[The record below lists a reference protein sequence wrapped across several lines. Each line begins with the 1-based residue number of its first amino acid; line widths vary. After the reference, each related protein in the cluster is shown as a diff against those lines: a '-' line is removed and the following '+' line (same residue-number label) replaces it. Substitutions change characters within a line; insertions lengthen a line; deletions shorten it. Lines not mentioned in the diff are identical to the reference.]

1 MTQIFVTGTVA
12 KSVIVTPKGNDQ
24 HPEYGRSYAI
34 TLSNP
39 QVEAGTDPQLAALFN
54 MRVKQPTGE
63 YTTPSVTIGVS
74 ELRRDQ
80 TPNQR
85 PRVYD
90 AATMSEVAV
99 TKDIA
104 SGQVVRVAVNLVA
117 SNNGNTAKYGN
128 HAAYLV
134 GIIVQDASN
143 PATWYTPSGIA
154 GFKPLDDAAQPAAPV
169 AEAPAFG
176 AQPTAPVAQAPA
188 FGAQPTAQPAA
199 PAFGAQPATEAP
211 VAPAFGAQPTQ
222 PAAPAFGAQPA
233 QPEAPAFGAQPAQ
246 PEAPVFGAQPA
257 AQPTAPA
264 FGAQPA
270 QPAAPAF
277 GAQAT
282 DATAVNPFLHAA
294 NGATGNAAD
303 PFGGNAPF

>member
-24 HPEYGRSYAI
+24 HPEYGRSFAI

-154 GFKPLDDAAQPAAPV
+154 GFKPLDDTAQPAAPV
-169 AEAPAFG
+169 AEAPTFG

-199 PAFGAQPATEAP
+199 PTFGAQPATEAP
-211 VAPAFGAQPTQ
+211 VAPAFGAQPTAQ
-222 PAAPAFGAQPA
+222 PTAPTFGAQPA
-233 QPEAPAFGAQPAQ
+233 QPEAS
-246 PEAPVFGAQPA
+246 VFGAQPTA
-257 AQPTAPA
+257 PVAQAPA
-264 FGAQPA
+264 FGAQPTA
-270 QPAAPAF
+270 QPTVPAF

-282 DATAVNPFLHAA
+282 DAATVNPFLHAA

-303 PFGGNAPF
+303 PFDGNAPF

>member
-24 HPEYGRSYAI
+24 HPEYGRSFAI

-176 AQPTAPVAQAPA
+176 AQPTA
-188 FGAQPTAQPAA
+188 QPTA
-199 PAFGAQPATEAP
+199 PAFGAQPA
-211 VAPAFGAQPTQ
+211 Q

-233 QPEAPAFGAQPAQ
+233 QPAAPAFGAQT
-246 PEAPVFGAQPA
+246 

-282 DATAVNPFLHAA
+282 DAAAVNPFLHAA

>member
-117 SNNGNTAKYGN
+117 SNNGNTTKYGN

-169 AEAPAFG
+169 AEAPTFG
-176 AQPTAPVAQAPA
+176 AQPTAPVTQAPA

-211 VAPAFGAQPTQ
+211 VVSAFGAQPT
-222 PAAPAFGAQPA
+222 AQPT
-233 QPEAPAFGAQPAQ
+233 APAFGAQPAQ

-282 DATAVNPFLHAA
+282 DVAAVNPFLHAA

>member
-188 FGAQPTAQPAA
+188 FGTQPTAQPAA
-199 PAFGAQPATEAP
+199 PAFGTQPT
-211 VAPAFGAQPTQ
+211 AQPT
-222 PAAPAFGAQPA
+222 APTFGAQPA
-233 QPEAPAFGAQPAQ
+233 QPEAS
-246 PEAPVFGAQPA
+246 VFGAQPT
-257 AQPTAPA
+257 AQPTAPT

-282 DATAVNPFLHAA
+282 DAAAVNPFLHAA

>member
-24 HPEYGRSYAI
+24 HPEYGRSFAI

-90 AATMSEVAV
+90 ATTMSEVAV

-154 GFKPLDDAAQPAAPV
+154 GFKPLDDTAQPAAPV

-199 PAFGAQPATEAP
+199 PAFGAQPVTEAP
-211 VAPAFGAQPTQ
+211 VAPAFGAQPT
-222 PAAPAFGAQPA
+222 
-233 QPEAPAFGAQPAQ
+233 
-246 PEAPVFGAQPA
+246 

-270 QPAAPAF
+270 QPEASVFGAQTAQPTAPAFGAQPTAQPTAPAF

-282 DATAVNPFLHAA
+282 DAAAVNPFLHAA

>member
-176 AQPTAPVAQAPA
+176 AQPPAPVAQAPA
-188 FGAQPTAQPAA
+188 FGAQLTTQPAA
-199 PAFGAQPATEAP
+199 PTFGAQPATEAP
-211 VAPAFGAQPTQ
+211 VAPTFGAQPTAQ
-222 PAAPAFGAQPA
+222 PTAPTFGAQPA
-233 QPEAPAFGAQPAQ
+233 QPEAS
-246 PEAPVFGAQPA
+246 VF
-257 AQPTAPA
+257 
-264 FGAQPA
+264 
-270 QPAAPAF
+270 
-277 GAQAT
+277 
-282 DATAVNPFLHAA
+282 
-294 NGATGNAAD
+294 
-303 PFGGNAPF
+303 

>member
-24 HPEYGRSYAI
+24 HPEYGRSFAI

-90 AATMSEVAV
+90 ATTMSEVAV

-104 SGQVVRVAVNLVA
+104 SGQIVRVAVNLVA

-154 GFKPLDDAAQPAAPV
+154 GFKPLDDTAQPAAPV

-199 PAFGAQPATEAP
+199 PAFGAQPVTEAP
-211 VAPAFGAQPTQ
+211 VAPAFGAQPT
-222 PAAPAFGAQPA
+222 
-233 QPEAPAFGAQPAQ
+233 
-246 PEAPVFGAQPA
+246 

-270 QPAAPAF
+270 QPEASVFGAQTAQPTAPAF
-277 GAQAT
+277 GAQPTAQPTAPAFEAQAT
-282 DATAVNPFLHAA
+282 DAAAVNPFLHAA

>member
-154 GFKPLDDAAQPAAPV
+154 GFKPLDDTAQPAALV
-169 AEAPAFG
+169 TEAPAFG
-176 AQPTAPVAQAPA
+176 AQPTAPMAQAPA

-211 VAPAFGAQPTQ
+211 VAPAFGAQPTAQ
-222 PAAPAFGAQPA
+222 PTAPTFGAQPA
-233 QPEAPAFGAQPAQ
+233 QPEAS
-246 PEAPVFGAQPA
+246 VFGAQT

-264 FGAQPA
+264 FGAQPTA
-270 QPAAPAF
+270 QPTVPAF

-282 DATAVNPFLHAA
+282 DAAAVNPFLHAA

>member
-24 HPEYGRSYAI
+24 HPEYGRSFAI

-176 AQPTAPVAQAPA
+176 AQPTA
-188 FGAQPTAQPAA
+188 QPTA

-211 VAPAFGAQPTQ
+211 VAPTFGAQPAQ
-222 PAAPAFGAQPA
+222 PTAPAFGAQPA
-233 QPEAPAFGAQPAQ
+233 TEAPTFGAQPAQ
-246 PEAPVFGAQPA
+246 PA
-257 AQPTAPA
+257 APA

-277 GAQAT
+277 GAQTAQPTAPAFGAQAT
-282 DATAVNPFLHAA
+282 DAAAVNPFLHAA

>member
-24 HPEYGRSYAI
+24 HPEYGRSFAI

-154 GFKPLDDAAQPAAPV
+154 GFKPLDDTAQPAAPV

-176 AQPTAPVAQAPA
+176 AQPTAPVAQVPA
-188 FGAQPTAQPAA
+188 FGAQPTTQPAA
-199 PAFGAQPATEAP
+199 PTFGAQPATEAP
-211 VAPAFGAQPTQ
+211 VAPTFGAQPTAQ
-222 PAAPAFGAQPA
+222 PTAPTFGAQPA
-233 QPEAPAFGAQPAQ
+233 QPDAF
-246 PEAPVFGAQPA
+246 VFGAQPT

-282 DATAVNPFLHAA
+282 DAAAVNPFLHAA

>member
-24 HPEYGRSYAI
+24 HPEYGRSFAI

-154 GFKPLDDAAQPAAPV
+154 GFKPLDDTTQPAAPV
-169 AEAPAFG
+169 AEAPTFG
-176 AQPTAPVAQAPA
+176 AQPTAQPTAPVFGAQTAQPTAPA
-188 FGAQPTAQPAA
+188 FGAQPTAQP
-199 PAFGAQPATEAP
+199 T
-211 VAPAFGAQPTQ
+211 V
-222 PAAPAFGAQPA
+222 
-233 QPEAPAFGAQPAQ
+233 
-246 PEAPVFGAQPA
+246 
-257 AQPTAPA
+257 
-264 FGAQPA
+264 
-270 QPAAPAF
+270 PAF

-282 DATAVNPFLHAA
+282 DAAAVNPFLHAA

>member
-24 HPEYGRSYAI
+24 HPEYGRSFAI

-154 GFKPLDDAAQPAAPV
+154 GFKPLDDTAQPAAPV

-176 AQPTAPVAQAPA
+176 AQPTAPVAQVPA
-188 FGAQPTAQPAA
+188 FGAQPTTQPAA
-199 PAFGAQPATEAP
+199 PTFGTQPATEAP
-211 VAPAFGAQPTQ
+211 VAPTFGAQPTAQ
-222 PAAPAFGAQPA
+222 PTAPTFGAQPA
-233 QPEAPAFGAQPAQ
+233 QPDAF
-246 PEAPVFGAQPA
+246 VFGAQPT

-282 DATAVNPFLHAA
+282 DAAAVNPFLHAE

>member
-24 HPEYGRSYAI
+24 HPEYGRSFAI

-104 SGQVVRVAVNLVA
+104 LGQVVRVAVNLVA

-154 GFKPLDDAAQPAAPV
+154 GFKPLDDTAQPAAPV

-199 PAFGAQPATEAP
+199 PAFGAQPT
-211 VAPAFGAQPTQ
+211 AQPT
-222 PAAPAFGAQPA
+222 APAFGAQPA
-233 QPEAPAFGAQPAQ
+233 QPEAPAFGAQPT
-246 PEAPVFGAQPA
+246 

-264 FGAQPA
+264 FGAQPTA
-270 QPAAPAF
+270 QPTVPAFGAQPTAQPTVPAF

-282 DATAVNPFLHAA
+282 DAAAVNPFLHAA

>member
-24 HPEYGRSYAI
+24 HPEYGRSFAI

-154 GFKPLDDAAQPAAPV
+154 GFKPLDDTAQPAAPV

-176 AQPTAPVAQAPA
+176 AQPAQPEASVFGAQTAQPTAPA
-188 FGAQPTAQPAA
+188 FGAQPTAQP
-199 PAFGAQPATEAP
+199 T
-211 VAPAFGAQPTQ
+211 V
-222 PAAPAFGAQPA
+222 
-233 QPEAPAFGAQPAQ
+233 
-246 PEAPVFGAQPA
+246 
-257 AQPTAPA
+257 
-264 FGAQPA
+264 
-270 QPAAPAF
+270 PAF

-282 DATAVNPFLHAA
+282 DAAAVNPFLHAA

>member
-1 MTQIFVTGTVA
+1 MTIMTQIFVTGTVA
-12 KSVIVTPKGNDQ
+12 KSVIVTPKGNNQ
-24 HPEYGRSYAI
+24 HPEYGRSFAI

-154 GFKPLDDAAQPAAPV
+154 GFKPLDDIAQPAAPV
-169 AEAPAFG
+169 VEAPTFG

-211 VAPAFGAQPTQ
+211 VAPTFGAQPTAQ
-222 PAAPAFGAQPA
+222 PTAPTFGAQPA
-233 QPEAPAFGAQPAQ
+233 QPEAS
-246 PEAPVFGAQPA
+246 VFGAQT

-264 FGAQPA
+264 FGAQPTA
-270 QPAAPAF
+270 QPTVPAF

-282 DATAVNPFLHAA
+282 DAAAVNPFLHAA
-294 NGATGNAAD
+294 NGATGNATD

>member
-24 HPEYGRSYAI
+24 HPEYGRSFAI

-154 GFKPLDDAAQPAAPV
+154 GFKPLDDTAQPVAPV

-176 AQPTAPVAQAPA
+176 AQTAQPTAPA

-211 VAPAFGAQPTQ
+211 VAPAFGAQPTAQ
-222 PAAPAFGAQPA
+222 PTAPTFGAQPA
-233 QPEAPAFGAQPAQ
+233 QPEAS
-246 PEAPVFGAQPA
+246 VFGAQT

-264 FGAQPA
+264 FGAQPTA
-270 QPAAPAF
+270 QPTVPAF

-282 DATAVNPFLHAA
+282 DAAAVNPFLHAA

>member
-199 PAFGAQPATEAP
+199 PAFGAQPVTEAP
-211 VAPAFGAQPTQ
+211 VAPAFGAQPT
-222 PAAPAFGAQPA
+222 
-233 QPEAPAFGAQPAQ
+233 
-246 PEAPVFGAQPA
+246 

-270 QPAAPAF
+270 QPEASVFGAQTAQPTAPAFGAQPTAQPTVPAF

-282 DATAVNPFLHAA
+282 DAAAVNPFLHAA

>member
-24 HPEYGRSYAI
+24 HPEYGRSFAI

-176 AQPTAPVAQAPA
+176 AQPTAPVAQVPAFGAQPTTQPAAPTFGA
-188 FGAQPTAQPAA
+188 QPTTEAPVAPTFGAQPTAQP
-199 PAFGAQPATEAP
+199 T
-211 VAPAFGAQPTQ
+211 
-222 PAAPAFGAQPA
+222 APAFGAQPA
-233 QPEAPAFGAQPAQ
+233 QPAAY
-246 PEAPVFGAQPA
+246 VFGAQPT

-282 DATAVNPFLHAA
+282 DAAAVNPFLHAA
-294 NGATGNAAD
+294 NGTTGNAAD

>member
-24 HPEYGRSYAI
+24 HPEYGRSFAI

-154 GFKPLDDAAQPAAPV
+154 GFKPLDDTAQPAAPV

-176 AQPTAPVAQAPA
+176 AQPTAPVAQVPA
-188 FGAQPTAQPAA
+188 FGAQPTTQPAA
-199 PAFGAQPATEAP
+199 PTFGTQPATEAP
-211 VAPAFGAQPTQ
+211 VAPTFGAQPTAQ
-222 PAAPAFGAQPA
+222 PTAPTFGAQPA
-233 QPEAPAFGAQPAQ
+233 QPDAF
-246 PEAPVFGAQPA
+246 VFGAQPT

-282 DATAVNPFLHAA
+282 DAAAVNPFLHAA

>member
-117 SNNGNTAKYGN
+117 SNNSNTAKYGN

-143 PATWYTPSGIA
+143 PATWYTPSDIA
-154 GFKPLDDAAQPAAPV
+154 GFKPLDDTAQPAAPV

-176 AQPTAPVAQAPA
+176 AQPTAPVAQVPA
-188 FGAQPTAQPAA
+188 FGAQPTTQPAA
-199 PAFGAQPATEAP
+199 PTFGAQPATEAP
-211 VAPAFGAQPTQ
+211 VAPTFGAQPTAQ
-222 PAAPAFGAQPA
+222 PTAPTFGAQPA
-233 QPEAPAFGAQPAQ
+233 QPDAF
-246 PEAPVFGAQPA
+246 VFGAQPT

-282 DATAVNPFLHAA
+282 DAAAVNPFLHAA

>member
-24 HPEYGRSYAI
+24 HPEYGRSFAI

-154 GFKPLDDAAQPAAPV
+154 GFKPLDDTAQPAAPV
-169 AEAPAFG
+169 SEAPAFG
-176 AQPTAPVAQAPA
+176 AQPTAPVAQVPA
-188 FGAQPTAQPAA
+188 FGAQPTTQPAA
-199 PAFGAQPATEAP
+199 PTFGAQPATEAP
-211 VAPAFGAQPTQ
+211 VAPTFGAQPTAQ
-222 PAAPAFGAQPA
+222 PTAPTFGAQPA
-233 QPEAPAFGAQPAQ
+233 QPDAF
-246 PEAPVFGAQPA
+246 VFGAQPT

-282 DATAVNPFLHAA
+282 DAAAVNPFLHAA

>member
-24 HPEYGRSYAI
+24 HPEYGRSFAI

-176 AQPTAPVAQAPA
+176 AQPTA
-188 FGAQPTAQPAA
+188 QPTA
-199 PAFGAQPATEAP
+199 
-211 VAPAFGAQPTQ
+211 PT
-222 PAAPAFGAQPA
+222 FGAQPA
-233 QPEAPAFGAQPAQ
+233 QPEAS
-246 PEAPVFGAQPA
+246 VFGAQPT

-282 DATAVNPFLHAA
+282 AQPTVPAFGAQATDAAAVNPFLHAA

>member
-24 HPEYGRSYAI
+24 HPEYGRSFAI

-154 GFKPLDDAAQPAAPV
+154 GFKPLDD
-169 AEAPAFG
+169 
-176 AQPTAPVAQAPA
+176 
-188 FGAQPTAQPAA
+188 TAQPAA
-199 PAFGAQPATEAP
+199 PAFGAQPTAR
-211 VAPAFGAQPTQ
+211 PT
-222 PAAPAFGAQPA
+222 APAFGAQPA
-233 QPEAPAFGAQPAQ
+233 QPEAS
-246 PEAPVFGAQPA
+246 VFGAQT

-264 FGAQPA
+264 FGAQPTA
-270 QPAAPAF
+270 QPTVPAF

-282 DATAVNPFLHAA
+282 DAAAVNPFLHAA

>member
-169 AEAPAFG
+169 AVAPAFG

-211 VAPAFGAQPTQ
+211 VAPAFGAQPTAPVAQ
-222 PAAPAFGAQPA
+222 APAFGAQPA
-233 QPEAPAFGAQPAQ
+233 QPEAS
-246 PEAPVFGAQPA
+246 VFGAQPT

-264 FGAQPA
+264 FGAQ
-270 QPAAPAF
+270 
-277 GAQAT
+277 AT
-282 DATAVNPFLHAA
+282 DAAAVNPFLHAA

>member
-24 HPEYGRSYAI
+24 HPEYGRSFAI

-154 GFKPLDDAAQPAAPV
+154 GFKPLDDTAQPAAPV

-188 FGAQPTAQPAA
+188 FGAQPTGQPAA
-199 PAFGAQPATEAP
+199 PAFGAQPTAR
-211 VAPAFGAQPTQ
+211 PT
-222 PAAPAFGAQPA
+222 APAFGAQPA
-233 QPEAPAFGAQPAQ
+233 QPEAS
-246 PEAPVFGAQPA
+246 VFGAQT

-264 FGAQPA
+264 FGAQPTA
-270 QPAAPAF
+270 QPTVPAF

-282 DATAVNPFLHAA
+282 DAAAVNPFLHAA

>member
-80 TPNQR
+80 T

-169 AEAPAFG
+169 AVAPAFG

-188 FGAQPTAQPAA
+188 FGAQPAQP
-199 PAFGAQPATEAP
+199 EAS
-211 VAPAFGAQPTQ
+211 VFGAQPT
-222 PAAPAFGAQPA
+222 
-233 QPEAPAFGAQPAQ
+233 
-246 PEAPVFGAQPA
+246 

-264 FGAQPA
+264 FGAQ
-270 QPAAPAF
+270 
-277 GAQAT
+277 AT
-282 DATAVNPFLHAA
+282 DAAAVNPFLHAA

>member
-24 HPEYGRSYAI
+24 HPEYGRSFAI

-154 GFKPLDDAAQPAAPV
+154 GFKPLDDTAQPAAPV

-199 PAFGAQPATEAP
+199 PVAE
-211 VAPAFGAQPTQ
+211 APAFGAQPTAR
-222 PAAPAFGAQPA
+222 PTAPAFGAQPA
-233 QPEAPAFGAQPAQ
+233 QPEAS
-246 PEAPVFGAQPA
+246 VFGAQT

-264 FGAQPA
+264 FGAQPTA
-270 QPAAPAF
+270 QPTVPAF

-282 DATAVNPFLHAA
+282 DAAAVNPFLHAA

>member
-24 HPEYGRSYAI
+24 HPEYGRSFAI

-154 GFKPLDDAAQPAAPV
+154 GFKPLDDTAQPAAPV

-199 PAFGAQPATEAP
+199 PAFGAQPVTEAP
-211 VAPAFGAQPTQ
+211 VAPAFRAQPT
-222 PAAPAFGAQPA
+222 
-233 QPEAPAFGAQPAQ
+233 
-246 PEAPVFGAQPA
+246 

-270 QPAAPAF
+270 QPEASVFGAQTAQPTAPAFGAQPTAQPTAPAF

-282 DATAVNPFLHAA
+282 DAAAVNPFLHAA

>member
-154 GFKPLDDAAQPAAPV
+154 GFKPLDDTAQPTAPV

-176 AQPTAPVAQAPA
+176 AQPT
-188 FGAQPTAQPAA
+188 TQPAA
-199 PAFGAQPATEAP
+199 PTFGAQPATEAP
-211 VAPAFGAQPTQ
+211 VAPTFGAQPTAQ
-222 PAAPAFGAQPA
+222 PTAPTFGAQPA
-233 QPEAPAFGAQPAQ
+233 QPDAS
-246 PEAPVFGAQPA
+246 VFGAQPT

-282 DATAVNPFLHAA
+282 AQPTAPAFGAQATDAAAVNPFLHAA

>member
-24 HPEYGRSYAI
+24 HPEYGRSFAI

-154 GFKPLDDAAQPAAPV
+154 GFKPLDDTAQPAAPT
-169 AEAPAFG
+169 FG
-176 AQPTAPVAQAPA
+176 AQPTAQPTAPTFGAQPAQPEASVFGAQTAQPTAPA
-188 FGAQPTAQPAA
+188 FGAQPTAQP
-199 PAFGAQPATEAP
+199 T
-211 VAPAFGAQPTQ
+211 V
-222 PAAPAFGAQPA
+222 
-233 QPEAPAFGAQPAQ
+233 
-246 PEAPVFGAQPA
+246 
-257 AQPTAPA
+257 
-264 FGAQPA
+264 
-270 QPAAPAF
+270 PAF

-282 DATAVNPFLHAA
+282 DAAAVNPFLHAA

>member
-24 HPEYGRSYAI
+24 HPEYGRSFAI

-154 GFKPLDDAAQPAAPV
+154 GFKPLDDTAQPAAPV

-199 PAFGAQPATEAP
+199 PAFGAQPVTEAP
-211 VAPAFGAQPTQ
+211 VAPAFGAQPTAQ
-222 PAAPAFGAQPA
+222 PIAPAFGAQPA
-233 QPEAPAFGAQPAQ
+233 QPEAS
-246 PEAPVFGAQPA
+246 VFGAQT

-264 FGAQPA
+264 FGAQPTA
-270 QPAAPAF
+270 QPTAPAF

-282 DATAVNPFLHAA
+282 DAAAVNPLLHAA

>member
-211 VAPAFGAQPTQ
+211 VASTFGAQPTAQ
-222 PAAPAFGAQPA
+222 PTTPTFGAQPA
-233 QPEAPAFGAQPAQ
+233 QPEAS
-246 PEAPVFGAQPA
+246 VFGAQPT

-270 QPAAPAF
+270 QPAASAF

-282 DATAVNPFLHAA
+282 DAAAVNPFLHAA
-294 NGATGNAAD
+294 NGTTGNAAD

>member
-12 KSVIVTPKGNDQ
+12 KSVIVTPRGNDQ
-24 HPEYGRSYAI
+24 HPEYGRSFTI

-154 GFKPLDDAAQPAAPV
+154 GFKPLDDTAQPAAPV

-199 PAFGAQPATEAP
+199 PAFGAQPVTEAP
-211 VAPAFGAQPTQ
+211 VAPAFGAQPT
-222 PAAPAFGAQPA
+222 
-233 QPEAPAFGAQPAQ
+233 
-246 PEAPVFGAQPA
+246 

-270 QPAAPAF
+270 QPEASVFGAQTAQPTAPAFGAQPTAQSTVPAF

-282 DATAVNPFLHAA
+282 DAAAVNPFLHAA

>member
-24 HPEYGRSYAI
+24 HPEYGRSFAI

-154 GFKPLDDAAQPAAPV
+154 GFKPLDDTAQPVAPV

-176 AQPTAPVAQAPA
+176 AQPTAPVAQAPT
-188 FGAQPTAQPAA
+188 FGAQPTAQPTA

-211 VAPAFGAQPTQ
+211 VAPAFGAQPTAQ
-222 PAAPAFGAQPA
+222 PTAPTFGAQPA
-233 QPEAPAFGAQPAQ
+233 QPEAS
-246 PEAPVFGAQPA
+246 VFGAQT

-264 FGAQPA
+264 FGAQPTA
-270 QPAAPAF
+270 QPTVPAF

-282 DATAVNPFLHAA
+282 DAAAVNPFLHAA

>member
-176 AQPTAPVAQAPA
+176 TQPTAPVSQAPA

-199 PAFGAQPATEAP
+199 PTFGAQPATEAP

-233 QPEAPAFGAQPAQ
+233 QPAAPAFGAQPAQ
-246 PEAPVFGAQPA
+246 PEASVFGAQPT

-264 FGAQPA
+264 FGAQ
-270 QPAAPAF
+270 
-277 GAQAT
+277 AT
-282 DATAVNPFLHAA
+282 DAAAVNPFLHAA

>member
-24 HPEYGRSYAI
+24 HPEYGRSFAI

-154 GFKPLDDAAQPAAPV
+154 GFKPLDDAAQPAQP
-169 AEAPAFG
+169 EAS
-176 AQPTAPVAQAPA
+176 V
-188 FGAQPTAQPAA
+188 FGAQPTAQPTA
-199 PAFGAQPATEAP
+199 PTFGAQPAQPEAS
-211 VAPAFGAQPTQ
+211 VFGAQPTAQ
-222 PAAPAFGAQPA
+222 PTTPAFGAQPA
-233 QPEAPAFGAQPAQ
+233 QPEASVFGAQPTAQPTTPAFGAQPTTPA
-246 PEAPVFGAQPA
+246 FGAQP
-257 AQPTAPA
+257 
-264 FGAQPA
+264 AQPA

-282 DATAVNPFLHAA
+282 DAAAVNPFLHAA

>member
-154 GFKPLDDAAQPAAPV
+154 GFKPLDDATQPAAPV

-176 AQPTAPVAQAPA
+176 AQPTTPVAQAPA

-211 VAPAFGAQPTQ
+211 VAPAFGAQP
-222 PAAPAFGAQPA
+222 A
-233 QPEAPAFGAQPAQ
+233 QPEAPA
-246 PEAPVFGAQPA
+246 FGAQPA

-270 QPAAPAF
+270 AQPTAPAFGAQPTAQPAAPAF

-282 DATAVNPFLHAA
+282 DAAAVNPFLHAA

>member
-24 HPEYGRSYAI
+24 HPEYGRSFAI

-154 GFKPLDDAAQPAAPV
+154 GFKPLDDTAQPAAPV

-176 AQPTAPVAQAPA
+176 AQPTAPVAQVPAFGAQPTTQPAAPTFGAQPAQPEASVFGAQPTAQPTAPA
-188 FGAQPTAQPAA
+188 FGAQPTAQP
-199 PAFGAQPATEAP
+199 T
-211 VAPAFGAQPTQ
+211 APAFGAQPT
-222 PAAPAFGAQPA
+222 
-233 QPEAPAFGAQPAQ
+233 
-246 PEAPVFGAQPA
+246 

-264 FGAQPA
+264 FGAQ
-270 QPAAPAF
+270 
-277 GAQAT
+277 AT
-282 DATAVNPFLHAA
+282 DAAAVNPFLHAA

>member
-154 GFKPLDDAAQPAAPV
+154 GFKPLDDTAQPAAPV

-199 PAFGAQPATEAP
+199 PAFGAQPVTEAP
-211 VAPAFGAQPTQ
+211 VAPAFGAQPT
-222 PAAPAFGAQPA
+222 
-233 QPEAPAFGAQPAQ
+233 
-246 PEAPVFGAQPA
+246 

-270 QPAAPAF
+270 QPEASVFGAQTAQPTAPAFGAQPTAQPTVPAF

-282 DATAVNPFLHAA
+282 DAAAVNPFLHAA